1 MTMLKGLKQRL
12 TDYTDSLTMYDY
24 AAFGWLLFLLV
35 ILILLALLS
44 SKKKPKL
51 AVSLIFLT
59 FILMFTAPIGIKIF
73 LDKSV
78 RKVEIQDQNST
89 LLNFSK
95 ALVVTGKL
103 YNLGKIDM
111 TRCYIKTKILKQ
123 TDNKYLNILYN
134 LKPIRQR
141 TTILDENLTQNSSKE
156 LKVVFEKFNYQKEY
170 RVTLF
175 AECY

>member
-1 MTMLKGLKQRL
+1 MLKGLKQRL

-24 AAFGWLLFLLV
+24 TAFGWLLLLLIV
-35 ILILLALLS
+35 LILLAILT
-44 SKKKPKL
+44 SKKKPTL
-51 AVSLIFLT
+51 ATLLIFFT

-78 RKVEIQDQNST
+78 RKVEIHDQNST

-95 ALVVTGKL
+95 ALVVTGEIH
-103 YNLGKIDM
+103 NLGKIDM
-111 TRCYIKTKILKQ
+111 TKCYIKTKILKN
-123 TDNKYLNILYN
+123 TDNKYLNILYT

-141 TTILDENLTQNSSKE
+141 TTILDENLTKNSSKE
-156 LKVVFEKFNYQKEY
+156 LKVVFKNFNYKKEY
-170 RVTLF
+170 RVTLD

>member
-1 MTMLKGLKQRL
+1 MLKGLKQRL